1 MAKYKVNVDGKDYEV
16 EVENIGSGNL
26 AVKLGNKKSTIN
38 IQELERT
45 ARQQT
50 TFRPVYQSPSYTPQR
65 EAPATASK
73 PSSGKSEP
81 IKAVMS
87 GTVLSIKKKP
97 GDKVAVGDVVLILE
111 AMKMEN
117 EISSPADGVIGNILV
132 NPGQT
137 INTGDTLFTIG

>member
-26 AVKLGNKKSTIN
+26 EVKLGNKKSTVN
-38 IQELERT
+38 IEELMGSVRH
-45 ARQQT
+45 QSSPKQ
-50 TFRPVYQSPSYTPQR
+50 VYQTPSYTSQR
-65 EAPATASK
+65 EAPAPVSK
-73 PSSGKSEP
+73 PSSGKGEP

-87 GTVLSIKKKP
+87 GTVLSIKRKA
-97 GDKVAVGDVVLILE
+97 GEKVAVGDVVLILE

-117 EISSPADGVIGNILV
+117 EISSPSDGVIGAISV

>member
-26 AVKLGNKKSTIN
+26 EVKLGNKKSTVN
-38 IQELERT
+38 IQELMGT
-45 ARQQT
+45 VRQQSSPKQ
-50 TFRPVYQSPSYTPQR
+50 FYQAPSYTPPR
-65 EAPATASK
+65 EAPAPVSK
-73 PSSGKSEP
+73 PSSGKGESV
-81 IKAVMS
+81 KAVMS

-117 EISSPADGVIGNILV
+117 EISSPSDGVIGAISV

>member
-26 AVKLGNKKSTIN
+26 EVKLGNKKSTVN
-38 IQELERT
+38 IQELMGSSKP
-45 ARQQT
+45 QT
-50 TFRPVYQSPSYTPQR
+50 SSKPVYQAPSYKPA
-65 EAPATASK
+65 APAPAPVSK
-73 PSSGKSEP
+73 PSSGKGEP

-97 GDKVAVGDVVLILE
+97 GDRVSVGDVVLILE

-117 EISSPADGVIGNILV
+117 EISSPSDGVIGDILV
-132 NPGQT
+132 GPGKS

>member
-26 AVKLGNKKSTIN
+26 EVKLGNKKSTVN
-38 IQELERT
+38 VQELIGT
-45 ARQQT
+45 ARQQSS
-50 TFRPVYQSPSYTPQR
+50 PKQVYQTPSYTPQR
-65 EAPATASK
+65 EAPAPVSK
-73 PSSGKSEP
+73 PSSSKGEP
-81 IKAVMS
+81 IKAVMA

-117 EISSPADGVIGNILV
+117 EISSPSDGVIGNILV
-132 NPGQT
+132 NPGQS

>member
-26 AVKLGNKKSTIN
+26 EVKLGTKISTVN
-38 IQELERT
+38 IQELEGI

-50 TFRPVYQSPSYTPQR
+50 TSKPVYHAPSYKPTVP
-65 EAPATASK
+65 EPAPVSK
-73 PSSGKSEP
+73 PSSGKGEP
-81 IKAVMS
+81 IKAVMA

-97 GDKVAVGDVVLILE
+97 GDKVAIGDVVLILE

-117 EISSPADGVIGNILV
+117 EISSPSDGVIGNVLV
-132 NPGQT
+132 NPGQA
-137 INTGDTLFTIG
+137 INTGDTLFTVG